1 MRIALVACL
10 LTCVAWADDGRGEEQ
25 AGPDSAPIPMTLE
38 QAIQMAL
45 VNNGQLE
52 VEAYNPDIQRTAI
65 DEALADFD
73 LTFFTNGK
81 GGQTFQASSSF
92 LSGLFG
98 GSGILEQHDLEY
110 RLGLKKRW
118 ILGTETELSTGWARS
133 KTTSFFQF
141 LNPQYTT
148 DVTFKVRQ
156 PLLRDAGVAYNSAK
170 IRSARNE
177 VDIAQYEV
185 QKEEIEVIAKLEE
198 VYFDLVA
205 AIRDREIRL
214 QALALAKELRD
225 VNEERV
231 QLGTAEPIVVLQA
244 EAAMAAQRELVL
256 RAENGIGNAQDR
268 LRKALQP
275 IDPVARWDR
284 PIAPLDGLPTHVDL
298 GDPDVYACQVL
309 RSRPDYLKLRKQVEN
324 KLIAVREAENQ
335 LLPSADLT
343 GSLILTGLS
352 GNLGNSYDQLFRGN
366 TYEWEVGFEFEY
378 PIGNRAARSRLRK
391 AKLEL
396 EQARKRVR
404 SLERDISVEVAEAA
418 REVSNA
424 RERILAT
431 RKEVELRQQ
440 KLHDERDKFDLG
452 ISTTQNVLE
461 SQRELADAMAKE
473 LQAEVDF
480 TKAFVKLR
488 KAMGLTL
495 VGP

>member
-1 MRIALVACL
+1 MRGTLLALLVLCGA
-10 LTCVAWADDGRGEEQ
+10 AWAEE
-25 AGPDSAPIPMTLE
+25 ACSDAAIPMTLE
-38 QAIQMAL
+38 QAVQMAL

-52 VEAYNPDIQRTAI
+52 VEEYNPDIQRTAI

-73 LTFFTNGK
+73 LTFFSNGK
-81 GGQTFQASSSF
+81 GGQTTSGSASF

-98 GSGILEQHDLEY
+98 GGGFSQQHDLEM
-110 RLGLKKRW
+110 RFGLKKRW
-118 ILGTETELSTGWARS
+118 IIGTETELSTGWNRQ
-133 KTTSFFQF
+133 KTNSFFAT
-141 LNPQYTT
+141 LNPSYNS
-148 DVTFKVRQ
+148 DLTFTVKQ
-156 PLLRDAGVAYNSAK
+156 PLLRDAGIAYNGAK
-170 IRSARNE
+170 IKSARNE

-185 QKEEIEVIAKLEE
+185 EKQEIEVVAKLEE

-205 AIRDREIRL
+205 AMRDREIRL
-214 QALALAKELRD
+214 GALALAKELRD

-244 EAAMAAQRELVL
+244 EAAMASQRELVL

-275 IDPVARWDR
+275 IDPVQRWDH
-284 PIAPLDGLPTHVDL
+284 PIAPLDGLPTGVDL
-298 GDPDVYACQVL
+298 GDPDAYASHVL

-324 KLIAVREAENQ
+324 KLISVREAENQ
-335 LLPSADLT
+335 LLPKADVNGTLKM
-343 GSLILTGLS
+343 TGLD
-352 GNLGNSYDQLFRGN
+352 GNLGNSYDVLFRGD

-378 PIGNRAARSRLRK
+378 PIGNRAGRSRLRK

-396 EQARKRVR
+396 EQARKKVR
-404 SLERDISVEVAEAA
+404 SLERDISVEVAEAS
-418 REVSNA
+418 REVGNA
-424 RERILAT
+424 RERIAASQ
-431 RKEVELRQQ
+431 KEVELRQK

-495 VGP
+495 VGACGQ

>member
-1 MRIALVACL
+1 
-10 LTCVAWADDGRGEEQ
+10 
-25 AGPDSAPIPMTLE
+25 MTLE
-38 QAIQMAL
+38 QAVQMAL
-45 VNNGQLE
+45 VNNSQLE
-52 VEAYNPDIQRTAI
+52 VEEYNPDIQRAAI

-73 LTFFTNGK
+73 LTFFTNVK
-81 GGQTFQASSSF
+81 GGQSFQGTASF
-92 LSGLFG
+92 LSGIFG
-98 GSGILEQHDLEY
+98 GSGVLEQHNLEL
-110 RLGLKKRW
+110 RAGLKKRW
-118 ILGTETELSTGWARS
+118 ILGTETELSTGWTRS

-141 LNPQYTT
+141 LNPQYIS
-148 DVTFKVRQ
+148 DITFTIKQ
-156 PLLRDAGVAYNSAK
+156 PLLRGAGVPFNGAK

-177 VDIAQYEV
+177 VEIAQFEV
-185 QKEEIEVIAKLEE
+185 ERQEIEVVAKLEE

-205 AIRDREIRL
+205 AIREREIRL
-214 QALALAKELRD
+214 QALALAQELRD

-256 RAENGIGNAQDR
+256 RAENTIGNAQDR

-284 PIAPLDGLPTHVDL
+284 PIAPLDGLPTDVDL
-298 GDPDVYACQVL
+298 GDPDAYTYQVL

-335 LLPSADLT
+335 LLPRADLT
-343 GSLILTGLS
+343 GKLKLTGLD
-352 GNLGNSYDQLFRGN
+352 GNLGNSYDELFKGN

-396 EQARKRVR
+396 EQARKKVR
-404 SLERDISVEVAEAA
+404 SLERDISVEVAEAS
-418 REVSNA
+418 REVRNA
-424 RERILAT
+424 RERILAS
-431 RKEVELRQQ
+431 RKEVELRDQ

-452 ISTTQNVLE
+452 ISTTQNVIE
-461 SQRELADAMAKE
+461 AQRELADARAKA

-495 VGP
+495 VGGYK